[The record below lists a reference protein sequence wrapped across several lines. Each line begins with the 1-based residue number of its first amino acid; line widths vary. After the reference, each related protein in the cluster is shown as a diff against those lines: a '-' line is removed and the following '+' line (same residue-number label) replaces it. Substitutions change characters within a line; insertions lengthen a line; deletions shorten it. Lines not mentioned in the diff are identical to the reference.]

1 MMNNQP
7 ALERCRTFI
16 DCQSRDPTKRASLS
30 GRSDPR
36 PTITISRATGA
47 GGIPVAEK
55 LAEYLQAH
63 VPRTGCAWTIFDKN
77 LVEKVL
83 DDHNLPK
90 RLAQFLPEDKVSG
103 IADMMEELLG
113 LHPPAWT
120 LIRQTTETIL
130 RLARLGNVILVGR
143 GATVITG
150 KLENAFHVRLVGSL
164 EPRIKLV
171 QEYYHLNHEA
181 AVGFVHEQDR
191 GRKRYVQNYF
201 HQNIDDPTLYH
212 LIINTDRFSFDEVAR
227 LIGGAV
233 VDKFY
238 QHATAAAK

>member
-1 MMNNQP
+1 MNSQL
-7 ALERCRTFI
+7 AFERCLTFV
-16 DCQSRDPTKRASLS
+16 DCQLRDSSKRARPSS
-30 GRSDPR
+30 PSAPR

-63 VPRTGCAWTIFDKN
+63 VPRAGCAWTVFDKN

-83 DDHNLPK
+83 EDHNLPT
-90 RLAQFLPEDKVSG
+90 RLAQYLPEDKVSG

-171 QEYYHLNHEA
+171 QEYYHLSHKA
-181 AVGFVHEQDR
+181 AIDFVHQQDR
-191 GRKRYVQNYF
+191 GRKRYVQKYF
-201 HQNIDDPTLYH
+201 HQNIDDPVLYH
-212 LIINTDRFSFDEVAR
+212 LIINTDRFSFDEAAR

-238 QHATAAAK
+238 QHATATAT